1 MKRIL
6 TGDRTTGRLHL
17 GHYVGT
23 LENRVKLQDDYQ
35 VFVMLADVQALTD
48 NFQDPGK
55 VHDSVFQIAIDNL
68 SAGLDPDKSTLF
80 VQSLIPE
87 LAELTVYFMN
97 LVTLS
102 RLQRNPTV
110 KDEMQQKGFGSNI
123 PVGFLN
129 YPISQAADI
138 LGFRADLVPVGKD
151 QAPMLEQTRE
161 IAKKFNELYGKTF
174 AIPETMLGRVSK
186 LVGTD
191 GDNKMSKSLNNFIRL
206 SDDSQT
212 VKVQIKSMYTDPK
225 RISADVPGNVKDNPV
240 FIYLDTFSKPK
251 HQKTIEQFK
260 TRYLAGG
267 IGDVEVKDFLFEV
280 IEEFLTP
287 IRERRKYYETN
298 PKLVRQILKAGT
310 DKARLEVQKTLAE
323 AKKNMNFSFDD
334 F

>member
-267 IGDVEVKDFLFEV
+267 IGDVEVKDFLFEH
-280 IEEFLTP
+280 
-287 IRERRKYYETN
+287 
-298 PKLVRQILKAGT
+298 
-310 DKARLEVQKTLAE
+310 
-323 AKKNMNFSFDD
+323 
-334 F
+334 